1 MSGEQAGGTEARG
14 LRAERVR
21 AEVIALARKELRRD
35 LPEAL
40 IGGADLAEHLDS
52 MQRISLAVAVE
63 DHFRICL
70 PEEAEAEIRGLPDLV
85 AAICAELERQ
95 EAGAAAGAE
104 AGAPAGEDAADAG
117 AR

>member
-1 MSGEQAGGTEARG
+1 MSGAPEQGAEGEQTAQGAQA
-14 LRAERVR
+14 RAERVR

-70 PEEAEAEIRGLPDLV
+70 PEEAEAEIRSLPDLV
-85 AAICAELERQ
+85 AAICAEAGRQ
-95 EAGAAAGAE
+95 AGEQAAGE
-104 AGAPAGEDAADAG
+104 
-117 AR
+117 R